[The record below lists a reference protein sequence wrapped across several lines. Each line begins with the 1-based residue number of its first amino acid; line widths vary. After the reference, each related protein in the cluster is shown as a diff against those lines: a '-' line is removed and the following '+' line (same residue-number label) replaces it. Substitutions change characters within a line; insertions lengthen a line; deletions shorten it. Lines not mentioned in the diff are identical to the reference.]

1 MGLAFFINYII
12 NTMWEY
18 KWNDKTVWHP
28 TYYNT
33 YNGFEVIDI
42 VRQLDFDRW
51 CAVKYIL
58 RAGLKDNNEAQ
69 TDIAKAIRYLQD
81 YINNFLNDNPNE

>member
-1 MGLAFFINYII
+1 MIEN
-12 NTMWEY
+12 
-18 KWNDKTVWHP
+18 WNDKTVLHP

-58 RAGLKDNNEAQ
+58 RAWLKDNNEAAQ
-69 TDIAKAIRYLQD
+69 DLQKAIWYLQD
-81 YINNFLNDNPNE
+81 YLDNILPKE